1 MKTDDAAAGLM
12 PPAELPYTPA
22 CHNVAAPVDLKREH
36 DQVRS
41 ETIRNTTLRFHEEA
55 PQT

>member
-1 MKTDDAAAGLM
+1 M